1 MITSEIKS
9 VPIGKIIITG
19 ENPRQEFDI
28 ESLKMLG
35 DSIESHGLLQP
46 IIVRP
51 KEDYYELVVGERRL
65 RAAQL
70 KGIDEIIARIEDL
83 DDTTCMELRLIEN
96 THREDLTD
104 AEKGDAI
111 YSLIEKYPIRY
122 STIKSVADS
131 INTPYST
138 VLQWTSK
145 SRKLSTHVRELISEN
160 ILVESQASYLMKY
173 DHAIQDQLADLIVS
187 NELSSVTTPK
197 FLKLF
202 DENPDADLNSLID
215 EAQGIRKVEIEVERL
230 SEPARKEVER
240 LLEERAKE
248 TEEAREKALERA
260 WQAPRRHKPEKQE
273 LVDIPKTAL
282 RQASLRQDT
291 SDFSLDTIPLWKA
304 MEELQLSSDLKAKI
318 RSIQNAQTQF
328 SVGHILTNQNF
339 DEWETRKLIEIA
351 SSTPDLSMNQLLDAI
366 SEEIERRKRD
376 KFITLVVHYKT
387 WEALDAE
394 AIQRR
399 GPSGR
404 LEIMDVTRELLK
416 ERLKDLG
423 HSVDIEP

>member
-1 MITSEIKS
+1 MSEIKS
-9 VPIGKIIITG
+9 IPIGKIIITG

-28 ESLKMLG
+28 DALQMLG

-51 KEDYYELVVGERRL
+51 KEEFYELVVGERRL

-111 YSLIEKYPIRY
+111 YSLIEKYPVRY

-145 SRKLSTHVRELISEN
+145 SRKLSSHVRDLLSEN

-173 DHAIQDQLADLIVS
+173 DHATQDQLADLIVS
-187 NELSSVTTPK
+187 NKLSSVTTPK

-202 DENPDADLNSLID
+202 DENPDSDLQALID
-215 EAQGIRKVEIEVERL
+215 EAKGVRKVEIDVERL

-260 WQAPRRHKPEKQE
+260 WQAPRRQKP
-273 LVDIPKTAL
+273 PKPQ
-282 RQASLRQDT
+282 QAVT
-291 SDFSLDTIPLWKA
+291 SSTPIHQPSFQSEDPDANLDTIPLWKA
-304 MEELQLSSDLKAKI
+304 MEDLQLSSDLKNNI
-318 RSIQNAQTQF
+318 RRIRNAQTQF
-328 SVGHILTNQNF
+328 SVGQLLTTQDF

-351 SSTPDLSMNQLLDAI
+351 SITPDLSMNQLMDAI
-366 SEEIERRKRD
+366 DQEIERRKRD
-376 KFITLVVHYKT
+376 KFITLVVDYKT
-387 WEALDAE
+387 WEALDTE
-394 AIQRR
+394 ATQRR

-404 LEIMDVTRELLK
+404 LELMDVTRELLK

-423 HSVDIEP
+423 HPVET

>member
-1 MITSEIKS
+1 MSEIKS
-9 VPIGKIIITG
+9 IPIGKIIITG
-19 ENPRQEFDI
+19 ENPRQEFD
-28 ESLKMLG
+28 LDALQMLG

-51 KEDYYELVVGERRL
+51 KEEYYELVVGERRL

-70 KGIDEIIARIEDL
+70 KGIDEIMARIEDL

-138 VLQWTSK
+138 VLQWTTK
-145 SRKLSTHVRELISEN
+145 SRKLSNHVRVLISEN

-173 DHAIQDQLADLIVS
+173 DHATQDQLADIIVS

-202 DENPDADLNSLID
+202 DENPDSDLQALID
-215 EAQGIRKVEIEVERL
+215 EAKGVRKVEIEVERL

-240 LLEERAKE
+240 ILEERAKE
-248 TEEAREKALERA
+248 TEQAREKALERA
-260 WQAPRRHKPEKQE
+260 WQAPRRRKPDKPKQTIVPETTLHKVSIQHDSP
-273 LVDIPKTAL
+273 DA
-282 RQASLRQDT
+282 
-291 SDFSLDTIPLWKA
+291 SLDTIPLWKA
-304 MEELQLSSDLKAKI
+304 MEDLQLSSDLKTQI
-318 RSIQNAQTQF
+318 RGIRNAQTQF
-328 SVGHILTNQNF
+328 SVGQLLTTHDF

-351 SSTPDLSMNQLLDAI
+351 STTPDLSIQQLMDAI
-366 SEEIERRKRD
+366 AMEIERRKRD
-376 KFITLVVHYKT
+376 KFITLVIHYKT
-387 WEALDAE
+387 WEALDIE
-394 AIQRR
+394 AVQRR
-399 GPSGR
+399 GPTGR
-404 LEIMDVTRELLK
+404 LELMDVTRELLK

-423 HSVDIEP
+423 HSVET

>member
-9 VPIGKIIITG
+9 IPIGKIIITG
-19 ENPRQEFDI
+19 ENPRQAFD
-28 ESLKMLG
+28 LDALQMLG

-51 KEDYYELVVGERRL
+51 KEEYYELVVGERRL

-138 VLQWTSK
+138 VLQWTTK
-145 SRKLSTHVRELISEN
+145 SRKLSNHVRDLISEN

-173 DHAIQDQLADLIVS
+173 DHATQDQLADIIVS

-202 DENPDADLNSLID
+202 DENPDSDLQALID
-215 EAQGIRKVEIEVERL
+215 EAKGVRKVEIEVERL

-240 LLEERAKE
+240 ILEERAKE
-248 TEEAREKALERA
+248 TEQAREKALERA
-260 WQAPRRHKPEKQE
+260 WQAPRRRKPDKPKQTIVPE
-273 LVDIPKTAL
+273 T
-282 RQASLRQDT
+282 T
-291 SDFSLDTIPLWKA
+291 SHEVSIQHDSPDASLDTIPLWKA
-304 MEELQLSSDLKAKI
+304 MEELELSSDLKTQI
-318 RSIQNAQTQF
+318 RRIRNAQTQF
-328 SVGHILTNQNF
+328 SVGQLLTTHDY

-351 SSTPDLSMNQLLDAI
+351 STTPDLSIQQLMDAI
-366 SEEIERRKRD
+366 TQEIERRKRD
-376 KFITLVVHYKT
+376 KFITLVIHYKT
-387 WEALDAE
+387 WEALDTE
-394 AIQRR
+394 AVQRR
-399 GPSGR
+399 GPTGR
-404 LEIMDVTRELLK
+404 LEIMDITRELLK

-423 HSVDIEP
+423 HSVET

>member
-9 VPIGKIIITG
+9 IPIGKIIITG
-19 ENPRQEFDI
+19 ENPRQAFDI
-28 ESLKMLG
+28 DALQMLG

-111 YSLIEKYPIRY
+111 YALIEKYPIRY

-131 INTPYST
+131 INTPYGT

-145 SRKLSTHVRELISEN
+145 SRKLSNHIRELISEN

-173 DHAIQDQLADLIVS
+173 THATQDQLADIIVS
-187 NELSSVTTPK
+187 NALSSVTTPN

-202 DENPDADLNSLID
+202 DENPDADLQALID
-215 EAQGIRKVEIEVERL
+215 EAKGVRKVEIEVERL
-230 SEPARKEVER
+230 SEPARKEVEH

-260 WQAPRRHKPEKQE
+260 WHAPRRQKPEKQAGSD
-273 LVDIPKTAL
+273 LPKTSQH
-282 RQASLRQDT
+282 QAPIQQDS
-291 SDFSLDTIPLWKA
+291 SDANLDTIPLWKA
-304 MEELQLSSDLKAKI
+304 MEELQLSSDLKTKI
-318 RSIQNAQTQF
+318 RRIRNAQTQF
-328 SVGHILTNQNF
+328 SVGQLLTNQDF

-351 SSTPDLSMNQLLDAI
+351 STTPDLSMNQLMDAI
-366 SEEIERRKRD
+366 DQEIERRKRD

-387 WEALDAE
+387 WEALDDE

-404 LEIMDVTRELLK
+404 LEIMDITRELLK

-423 HSVDIEP
+423 HTIET

>member
-1 MITSEIKS
+1 MITFEIKS

-28 ESLKMLG
+28 DALQMLG

-70 KGIDEIIARIEDL
+70 KGIDEIIARIEEL

-111 YSLIEKYPIRY
+111 YALIEKYPIRY

-131 INTPYST
+131 INTPYGT

-145 SRKLSTHVRELISEN
+145 SRKLSNHVRELISEN

-173 DHAIQDQLADLIVS
+173 SHEAQDQLADIIAT
-187 NELSSVTTPK
+187 NALSSVTTPK

-202 DENPDADLNSLID
+202 DENPDADLQTLVD
-215 EAQGIRKVEIEVERL
+215 EAKGVRKVEIEVERL

-260 WQAPRRHKPEKQE
+260 WQAPRRQKPEKQAGS
-273 LVDIPKTAL
+273 DIPKTSPYPAPIH
-282 RQASLRQDT
+282 QDST
-291 SDFSLDTIPLWKA
+291 DTTLDSIPLWKA
-304 MEELQLSSDLKAKI
+304 MEDLQLSSDLKTKI
-318 RSIQNAQTQF
+318 RRIRNAQTQF
-328 SVGHILTNQNF
+328 SVGQLLTTQDF

-351 SSTPDLSMNQLLDAI
+351 STTPDLSVNQLMDAI
-366 SEEIERRKRD
+366 DQEIERRKRD
-376 KFITLVVHYKT
+376 KFITLVIHYKT
-387 WEALDAE
+387 WEALDDE

-404 LEIMDVTRELLK
+404 LEIMDITRELLK
-416 ERLKDLG
+416 ERLKELG
-423 HSVDIEP
+423 HTIET